1 MSQQKEISYSASS
14 SNAFVFLTLGF
25 VAGCSVAS
33 TLSYVLYRQT
43 SPQKQSATSVQ
54 ETKSKDTNS
63 VVAINTS
70 VLPKSN
76 ASSLP
81 YEIREEQLSRH
92 LLYFG
97 RDGLDRLQKA
107 RVCVVGVGGVGSH
120 AAHMLARS
128 GIRYLRLIDFDQV
141 SVSSLNRHACATL
154 ADVGTSKVECLAQFL
169 RRICP
174 DPQYLQIDAVP
185 EMYTAE
191 SGARLLQ
198 LPSSSDAPWDMVL
211 DCIDDCKTKAA
222 LLAYCLQRK
231 IRVLSCMGAG
241 GKADPT
247 RLHLSDLRSAAKD
260 PLATKIR
267 QFLKNAM
274 KSQLNGNTN
283 ETTASYLDDMDQL
296 TVLYSSEKTVVTL
309 ADFTEEQKQTGVRLY
324 GAVDRM
330 RIRIVPVLG
339 TMPAIMGQALA
350 SYCITTVA
358 GVQRI
363 QPVTTERIGRNS
375 RNKMYQMLRTRE
387 QCISTQVRSQV
398 QAHGAL
404 ATVEGTISIHGVGEL
419 VTLRNSDGIE
429 TSKTWIGELQIDQG
443 EDVEYLLEIW
453 RNRCAV
459 TGARLGTV
467 LHLVRWD
474 RSLPSTCDNLVI
486 ISADIL
492 KPFEHDPELYK
503 ETMNPAIRKSIED
516 RLAST
521 RIDR

>member
-1 MSQQKEISYSASS
+1 LLSIDDDDTIEMSQEKGNIRAASD
-14 SNAFVFLTLGF
+14 AWPLLTLGF
-25 VAGCSVAS
+25 AAGCGVAA
-33 TLSYVLYRQT
+33 TLSYVLQRNK
-43 SPQKQSATSVQ
+43 SHPPGHGASAP
-54 ETKSKDTNS
+54 ETKAKNTDA
-63 VVAINTS
+63 AI
-70 VLPKSN
+70 
-76 ASSLP
+76 SLP
-81 YEIREEQLSRH
+81 LEIREEQLSRH

-97 RDGLDRLQKA
+97 RTGLDRLQNA

-128 GIRYLRLIDFDQV
+128 GISYLRLIDFDQV

-154 ADVGTSKVECLAQFL
+154 DDVGTAKVDCLAQFL

-174 DPQYLQIDAVP
+174 DPQYLQIDAMA
-185 EMYTAE
+185 EMYTAD
-191 SGARLLQ
+191 SGERLLQ
-198 LPSSSDAPWDMVL
+198 LPSPQQWDMII

-274 KSQLNGNTN
+274 KKQQNGAATDD
-283 ETTASYLDDMDQL
+283 TVPSYLDDMEQL
-296 TVLYSSEKTVVTL
+296 TVLFSSEKTVVTL
-309 ADFTEEQKQTGVRLY
+309 ADFTDEQKQAGVHLY

-358 GVQRI
+358 GTQRM

-387 QCISTQVRSQV
+387 QCISTHMRSQV
-398 QAHGAL
+398 QALGAL
-404 ATVEGTISIHGVGEL
+404 ATVEMTHSINGVGEL
-419 VTLRNSDGIE
+419 VTLRNEDGTVTFKI
-429 TSKTWIGELQIDQG
+429 WIGELQIDQG

-453 RNRCAV
+453 RNRCAI

-474 RSLPSTCDNLVI
+474 RSQPSTCDNLVI
-486 ISADIL
+486 ISADLL
-492 KPFEHDPELYK
+492 KAFENDPELYK
-503 ETMNPAIRKSIED
+503 EKMNQAIRKSIEE
-516 RLAST
+516 RLASM